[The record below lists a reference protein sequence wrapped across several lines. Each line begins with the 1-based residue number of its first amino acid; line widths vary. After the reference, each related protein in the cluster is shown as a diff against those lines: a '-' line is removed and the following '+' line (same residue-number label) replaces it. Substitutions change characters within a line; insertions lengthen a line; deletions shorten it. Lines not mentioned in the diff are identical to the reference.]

1 MKMTLTLFA
10 AGVAVTAAAATR
22 PLEFGPELFK
32 LPETTP
38 ATVRFALPS
47 GVKAVFMT
55 GPAYQGKPT
64 RIFACYGVPNVPAGT
79 KVPGVI
85 LLHGS
90 GGTAFAKWVALWNS
104 RGYAA
109 IAVDYHGR
117 MPYGPGWDANTANAK
132 LEGGGPGEDR
142 RWIMSVPDTDTFT
155 YQAVSAVLLAHSV
168 LAAQPGVDADNIG
181 VIGVSMGAV
190 LAARIAGIDPRTSFA
205 VMVYGCGDLLRGS
218 VFGDRARHNY
228 KMTDADL
235 DAYVASHDPV
245 VYLPK
250 AKCPLLFVNHTNDP
264 FFRTKPWMST
274 IAAAR
279 SEVYQSMRRN
289 FKHSHVDSDV
299 PEILYFVNW
308 RAGKLPAIPR
318 ISKPV
323 EQGGKLSAQIAS
335 ASSDQ
340 WTAELIW
347 TAEPGYGNS
356 RKWQSSPAGFNA
368 SGDQLQAE
376 LPAGCRSAFFRISR
390 KDGVGFSSPIVL
402 F

>member
-1 MKMTLTLFA
+1 MRKILCLFA
-10 AGVAVTAAAATR
+10 AGVAMIAAAATR

-38 ATVRFALPS
+38 ATVRFTLPS
-47 GVKAVFMT
+47 GIKAVYMT

-64 RIFACYGVPNVPAGT
+64 RVFACYGVPQVPKGT

-90 GGTAFAKWVALWNS
+90 GGTAFANWVALWNS

-117 MPYGPGWDANTANAK
+117 MPYGPGWRSNDASAP
-132 LEGGGPGEDR
+132 LPGGGPSEKM
-142 RWIMSVPDTDTFT
+142 RWIMNVPDTDTFT
-155 YQAVSAVLLAHSV
+155 YHAVSAALLAHSV
-168 LAAQPGVDADNIG
+168 LAAQPGVDADKIG
-181 VIGVSMGAV
+181 VVGVSMGAV
-190 LAARIAGIDPRTSFA
+190 LATRVAGIDQRTAFA

-218 VFGDRARHNY
+218 LFGDRARHNY
-228 KMTDADL
+228 KMSDADL
-235 DAYVASHDPV
+235 DAYVATHDPV

-250 AKCPLLFVNHTNDP
+250 AKCPLFFINHTNDP

-289 FKHSHVDSDV
+289 FRHSHVDSDV
-299 PEILYFVNW
+299 PEIKYFIDW
-308 RAGKLPAIPR
+308 CTGRIPALPR
-318 ISKPV
+318 ISKP
-323 EQGGKLSAQIAS
+323 EARNGKLTAQIAS
-335 ASSDQ
+335 VQSTQ

-347 TAEPGYGNS
+347 TADSGYGTRRN
-356 RKWQSSPAGFNA
+356 WQSSPAEFNA
-368 SGDQLQAE
+368 SGDRLQAE
-376 LPAGCRSAFFRISR
+376 LPAGCRSAFFRISD
-390 KDGVGFSSPIVL
+390 KTGVGFSSPIVL